1 MNALDA
7 LILLIEDDLQTRRF
21 LKSNLT
27 LNGWACT
34 EAKNAQ
40 LGLESLR
47 NEFPDMVILDLGL
60 PDMNGIEVIK
70 HIRQY
75 SEIPIL
81 ILSARGL
88 EVDKIAALEAGADD
102 YLTKPF
108 SNGELNARL
117 QALLRRARRAGALH
131 DVFVSGELMVN
142 LAQRRVTLA
151 DQEVHLTPIEY
162 NLLAQLVRHAGLV
175 LTHRHLLKTIWGS
188 EHIHDSH
195 YLRIYMGQLRHKLEL
210 DPARPKYLLTEVGVG
225 YRLAVDD
232 SPTGLND
239 IPKMA

>member
-1 MNALDA
+1 MNSPDA

-40 LGLESLR
+40 SGLESLR
-47 NEFPDMVILDLGL
+47 QQFPDMVILDLGL
-60 PDMNGIEVIK
+60 PDMNGIEVIT

-117 QALLRRARRAGALH
+117 LALLRRARRSGTLH
-131 DVFVSGELMVN
+131 DVFVSGELTVN
-142 LAQRRVTLA
+142 LAQRRVSLA
-151 DQEVHLTPIEY
+151 NQEVHLTPIEY

-175 LTHRHLLKTIWGS
+175 LTHRHLLKTVWGA
-188 EHIHDSH
+188 EHIQDSH

-225 YRLAVDD
+225 YRLAVNE
-232 SPTGLND
+232 SPTALND
-239 IPKMA
+239 LPKLA